1 MTKNE
6 YRSFLLKSLSDM
18 DCLDVR
24 VMIVDNDS
32 DTITLYLRDGSDFT
46 IFVDNSYNKMIE
58 NSSMYDTIFSS

>member
-6 YRSFLLKSLSDM
+6 YRSFLIKSLSDM

-46 IFVDNSYNKMIE
+46 IFVDNSYAKIIE
-58 NSSMYDTIFSS
+58 NGCIF